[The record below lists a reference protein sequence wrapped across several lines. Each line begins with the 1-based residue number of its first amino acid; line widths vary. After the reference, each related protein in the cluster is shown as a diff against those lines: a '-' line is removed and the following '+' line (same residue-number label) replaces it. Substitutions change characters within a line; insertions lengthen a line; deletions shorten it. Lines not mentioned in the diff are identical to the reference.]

1 MCNDIVTSPN
11 PAVTKCMHLFML
23 GMFPNVSAPTIE
35 EEEEEEEEEE
45 FLTWHAGHDNKF
57 HMANPKCAWT

>member
-1 MCNDIVTSPN
+1 
-11 PAVTKCMHLFML
+11 MHLFML

-35 EEEEEEEEEE
+35 EEEEEEEEEL
-45 FLTWHAGHDNKF
+45 FLTWHADHDNKF